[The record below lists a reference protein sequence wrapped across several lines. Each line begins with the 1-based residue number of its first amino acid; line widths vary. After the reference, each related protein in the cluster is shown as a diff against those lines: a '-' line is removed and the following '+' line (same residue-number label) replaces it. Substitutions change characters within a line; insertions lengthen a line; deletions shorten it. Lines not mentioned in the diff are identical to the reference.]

1 MKTKRSLV
9 RPPVSGIFQ
18 KDIINWDSANC
29 RPLVCSVITSCI
41 CLDSTLVV
49 CFILESKA
57 RKVYIWFDFRLKL
70 YWKLF
75 VVMGVSW
82 VFELASWAYPGKSCW
97 TWIVTDVINLLQGL
111 WFETCL
117 LP

>member
-1 MKTKRSLV
+1 MHWLCV
-9 RPPVSGIFQ
+9 RFLNPEQLGVE
-18 KDIINWDSANC
+18 K
-29 RPLVCSVITSCI
+29 
-41 CLDSTLVV
+41 LD
-49 CFILESKA
+49 
-57 RKVYIWFDFRLKL
+57 IWFDFRLKL